1 MNEVVTLALWYLDRA
16 SALVLYPAL
25 WLTVLTGV
33 FFTERQFGV
42 IHRFSVRIHIG
53 LAVFAVG
60 VMALHA
66 VVGTID
72 AWLVVDG
79 VAPAPNYPFPLFVA
93 GVGVGGVA
101 LVLVVVAVLGFLEP
115 RRFEHPQA
123 VHALAYGGFAFATI
137 HAVAIGN
144 DTTGLLGQ
152 LVVASVGFVGLA
164 LVSKLL
170 GGIRAARP
178 TQ

>member
-33 FFTERQFGV
+33 FFTERRFGA
-42 IHRFSVRIHIG
+42 IHRLSLRTHIE

-60 VMALHA
+60 MMVLHA

-79 VAPAPNYPFPLFVA
+79 IAPAPNYPFSLFIA

-101 LVLVVVAVLGFLEP
+101 VVLVVVAVLGFLEP
-115 RRFEHPQA
+115 RRFEHPKA
-123 VHALAYGGFAFATI
+123 IHALAYGGFAFATI
-137 HAVAIGN
+137 HAVAIGS
-144 DTTGLLGQ
+144 DMTGLLGQ
-152 LVVASVGFVGLA
+152 LVAASVGFVGVA
-164 LVSKLL
+164 LVSKLF

>member
-1 MNEVVTLALWYLDRA
+1 MNQAVALALWYLDRA

-33 FFTERQFGV
+33 FFTERRFGA
-42 IHRFSVRIHIG
+42 IHRLSLRTHIE

-60 VMALHA
+60 MMALHA

-79 VAPAPNYPFPLFVA
+79 IAPAPNYPFSLFIA
-93 GVGVGGVA
+93 GVGVGGVTV
-101 LVLVVVAVLGFLEP
+101 VLVIVAVLGFLEP
-115 RRFEHPQA
+115 RRFEHPKA
-123 VHALAYGGFAFATI
+123 IHALAYGGFAFATV
-137 HAVAIGN
+137 HAVAIGS
-144 DTTGLLGQ
+144 DMTGLLGQ
-152 LVVASVGFVGLA
+152 LVVASVGFVGVA

-170 GGIRAARP
+170 DGIRAAHP

>member
-1 MNEVVTLALWYLDRA
+1 MNEVATLALWYLDRA
-16 SALVLYPAL
+16 SAVVLYPAL

-33 FFTERQFGV
+33 FFGDRRFGV
-42 IHRFSVRIHIG
+42 VHRLSVRIHIE

-66 VVGTID
+66 AVGTID

-79 VAPAPNYPFPLFVA
+79 IAPAPNYPFYLFVA

-101 LVLVVVAVLGFLEP
+101 LVLVIVAVLGFLEP
-115 RRFEHPQA
+115 RRFEHPRA
-123 VHALAYGGFAFATI
+123 IHALAYGGFAFATV
-137 HAVAIGN
+137 HAVAVGSDAN
-144 DTTGLLGQ
+144 ELLGQ
-152 LVVASVGFVGLA
+152 LIVASVGFVGIA
-164 LVSKLL
+164 LVTKLL
-170 GGIRAARP
+170 GGARVLRP